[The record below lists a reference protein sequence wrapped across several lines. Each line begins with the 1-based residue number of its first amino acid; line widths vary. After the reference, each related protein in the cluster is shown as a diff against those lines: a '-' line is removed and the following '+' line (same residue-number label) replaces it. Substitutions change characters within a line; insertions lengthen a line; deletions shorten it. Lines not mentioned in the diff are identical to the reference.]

1 MDLTQ
6 KKLSKSEWINVEIP
20 VSNQEKGILQ
30 LIVDGYHDVNI
41 RRNDNQS
48 MISMMKLEAT
58 PEIEAELY
66 KKYFEKDISE
76 MKKKYAKLLSQGSSL
91 LTKPEKNG
99 KSAKPPVLKTRDMIR
114 INSIDGKV
122 DEHRENIFE
131 YVILEFTR
139 NILSALD
146 KLTSK
151 YSMYLYTLLQFKKAT
166 IPHVIKGVVDWMDRV
181 IEVAKNNLR
190 PRDVLHQAY
199 EFIEKNAFLLK
210 FEDRS
215 LFDHQKQIF
224 SLFRNSPTDPK
235 LVLYTAPT
243 GTGKTLTPIGLS
255 ESHRIIFICAARHV
269 GLALAKSAVSVG
281 KRIAVAFGC
290 ETAADIRL
298 HYFAASEF
306 TRNKKTGGI
315 GKVDNSVGD
324 KVQIMICDVQS
335 YLIAMHYMLAFSPE
349 NESSEDEVYHDA
361 DLITYWD
368 EPTITMDYEDHSL
381 HALIQRSWKENRISK
396 LVLSCATLP
405 TEADIVDTL
414 SDFRAKFVGATVHT
428 ISSYDCRKSIALLN
442 KEGKSVL
449 PHLLFQEYTELQQ
462 CAKYCSNNKSLLRY
476 FDLKEIVRLLEYV
489 YSVEGALDEAYHLDN
504 YFTEGIQEITM
515 NSLKFYYLKVLNN
528 MDPAKWSDIFVHIT
542 KTQTP
547 KFVSRDIT
555 KTTSMD
561 TGLRRAEYCSN
572 NNSTTW
578 KAQGNLLTRTQSM
591 GVIPM
596 SLTSTNQVPSSENS
610 VAHNPM
616 RGVLLTTKDAH
627 TLTDG
632 PTIFLT
638 EDVQKIGKFYIQQSN
653 IPEKVFQF
661 VAEKIAQNTVI
672 QEKIDV
678 LSKTL
683 EDKTAKEENKEQ
695 NGSATDEKKKSDKK
709 FKEVSS
715 PEIMRLFA
723 QLEELRE
730 QIRMV
735 ALDPCYVPNTLPHQR
750 VWLQSEEHVVKN
762 AFAPSVDEDSVRD
775 IMALD
780 VSNEMKLLLLLGIG
794 MFTHEQTANPRYME
808 IMKRLAYEQK
818 LFLIIASSDYI
829 YGTNYQFCH
838 GFVAKDLLNMTPQ
851 KTVQAMGRIGRNQTQ
866 QEYTVRF
873 REDRILYQ
881 LFQEPTENREAI
893 VMSRLFSS
901 D

>member
-1 MDLTQ
+1 
-6 KKLSKSEWINVEIP
+6 
-20 VSNQEKGILQ
+20 
-30 LIVDGYHDVNI
+30 
-41 RRNDNQS
+41 
-48 MISMMKLEAT
+48 
-58 PEIEAELY
+58 
-66 KKYFEKDISE
+66 
-76 MKKKYAKLLSQGSSL
+76 
-91 LTKPEKNG
+91 
-99 KSAKPPVLKTRDMIR
+99 
-114 INSIDGKV
+114 
-122 DEHRENIFE
+122 
-131 YVILEFTR
+131 
-139 NILSALD
+139 
-146 KLTSK
+146 
-151 YSMYLYTLLQFKKAT
+151 
-166 IPHVIKGVVDWMDRV
+166 
-181 IEVAKNNLR
+181 
-190 PRDVLHQAY
+190 
-199 EFIEKNAFLLK
+199 
-210 FEDRS
+210 
-215 LFDHQKQIF
+215 
-224 SLFRNSPTDPK
+224 
-235 LVLYTAPT
+235 
-243 GTGKTLTPIGLS
+243 
-255 ESHRIIFICAARHV
+255 
-269 GLALAKSAVSVG
+269 
-281 KRIAVAFGC
+281 
-290 ETAADIRL
+290 
-298 HYFAASEF
+298 
-306 TRNKKTGGI
+306 
-315 GKVDNSVGD
+315 
-324 KVQIMICDVQS
+324 
-335 YLIAMHYMLAFSPE
+335 
-349 NESSEDEVYHDA
+349 
-361 DLITYWD
+361 
-368 EPTITMDYEDHSL
+368 
-381 HALIQRSWKENRISK
+381 
-396 LVLSCATLP
+396 
-405 TEADIVDTL
+405 
-414 SDFRAKFVGATVHT
+414 
-428 ISSYDCRKSIALLN
+428 
-442 KEGKSVL
+442 
-449 PHLLFQEYTELQQ
+449 
-462 CAKYCSNNKSLLRY
+462 
-476 FDLKEIVRLLEYV
+476 
-489 YSVEGALDEAYHLDN
+489 
-504 YFTEGIQEITM
+504 
-515 NSLKFYYLKVLNN
+515 
-528 MDPAKWSDIFVHIT
+528 
-542 KTQTP
+542 
-547 KFVSRDIT
+547 
-555 KTTSMD
+555 
-561 TGLRRAEYCSN
+561 
-572 NNSTTW
+572 
-578 KAQGNLLTRTQSM
+578 
-591 GVIPM
+591 
-596 SLTSTNQVPSSENS
+596 
-610 VAHNPM
+610 M